1 MELQFVDKTNALGF
15 ELYAVLGQ
23 IDGSSYSMAY
33 LFLDNAKKDDRVQTV
48 ILAKFFKQLYDH
60 GLQNAEFFLTDKDR
74 AQINTAQQTW
84 PSIKIQ
90 LCLWHLKRA
99 VKKRLDNTSI
109 PQRTSYNSQLASIQT
124 GFIDPNF
131 HPFATTNEDLSNQW
145 FCPREFRETI
155 LDKIAYHFHLHPLI
169 PNDENEFLT
178 SDELWLL
185 FVRELYDFCVQHDL
199 KHVWAYMWVNWYKKE
214 DWVLWTRA
222 ANSEK
227 ICLFK
232 TTVLIEAHWKVIKR
246 KFLPKF

>member
-1 MELQFVDKTNALGF
+1 MFYFPTIIIFYLLLKLQFVDKTNALGF

-23 IDGSSYSMAY
+23 IDGSSYPMAY
-33 LFLDNAKKDDRVQTV
+33 LFLDNAKKDDGVRTV

-124 GFIDPNF
+124 GFIDLNF

-155 LDKIAYHFHLHPLI
+155 LDKIAYHFHLHPL
-169 PNDENEFLT
+169 
-178 SDELWLL
+178 LL
-185 FVRELYDFCVQHDL
+185 FSKWCDHH
-199 KHVWAYMWVNWYKKE
+199 KIKK
-214 DWVLWTRA
+214 
-222 ANSEK
+222 N
-227 ICLFK
+227 F
-232 TTVLIEAHWKVIKR
+232 
-246 KFLPKF
+246 